1 VSGSRKS
8 VADQNQ
14 HPSWLFFSRQYC
26 YIHITLPITSIFG
39 VRHRIKL
46 LQHNK
51 ALQLPSAHSN
61 CNRHQNPSF
70 SCLQCRICKCLH
82 LGQLWAELMY
92 LGSFCSNNDG
102 WQLRHS
108 SPVLCQSL
116 QANDVPDFQ
125 PETWGRYYRIASN
138 ILKSICLGQ
147 RLLTYNLLESIF
159 PVVSAGLSML
169 LCLYKIIGCV
179 LVLCQCQQPV
189 PSLCISSLLSVCQKV
204 SVLMLTAG
212 FLAQVAQL
220 LMCFLCRHLPHSAAV
235 QAGWK
240 HLFLC
245 LCDSGWSAWCW
256 WLSALLTLCCF
267 PNCWILVAEHT
278 YNWAVSYY
286 PQFLPFSACISL
298 PFVALLILRLSQ
310 DIEVWVLFLSR
321 S

>member
-1 VSGSRKS
+1 MLFGKYINSSLLLEIPLMCTLQPLLCSRCFTSLHSPSRTPALHTVGIEHRLEFSGRM
-8 VADQNQ
+8 
-14 HPSWLFFSRQYC
+14 
-26 YIHITLPITSIFG
+26 LP
-39 VRHRIKL
+39 H
-46 LQHNK
+46 
-51 ALQLPSAHSN
+51 
-61 CNRHQNPSF
+61 
-70 SCLQCRICKCLH
+70 H
-82 LGQLWAELMY
+82 LGRM
-92 LGSFCSNNDG
+92 LGPHKQALVHQCSFCSNNDG

-159 PVVSAGLSML
+159 PAVSAGRSML

-245 LCDSGWSAWCW
+245 LCDS
-256 WLSALLTLCCF
+256 
-267 PNCWILVAEHT
+267 V
-278 YNWAVSYY
+278 
-286 PQFLPFSACISL
+286 
-298 PFVALLILRLSQ
+298 
-310 DIEVWVLFLSR
+310 
-321 S
+321 